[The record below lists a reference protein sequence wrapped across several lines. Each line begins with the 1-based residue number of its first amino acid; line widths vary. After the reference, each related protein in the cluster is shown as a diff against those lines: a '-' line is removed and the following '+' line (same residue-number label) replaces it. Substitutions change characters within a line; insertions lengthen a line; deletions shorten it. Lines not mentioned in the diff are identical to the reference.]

1 MKKLLLL
8 ILSLSFFTFGC
19 ELNPDSNESQK
30 VSLNSS
36 ISTTIETETIED
48 IEFTSHKKSFLFE
61 DEFVEIDFPNTL
73 DTTTRRTHTTQ
84 SRPHRNGKNG
94 GNEIAGDTDGSVDN
108 VAIDSSPDN

>member
-19 ELNPDSNESQK
+19 ELNPDSNSNHEIS
-30 VSLNSS
+30 VNSAV
-36 ISTTIETETIED
+36 STTIQPETIEED
-48 IEFTSHKKSFLFE
+48 EFTYDKKTFLLE

-73 DTTTRRTHTTQ
+73 DTTTRKTHTTR
-84 SRPHRNGKNG
+84 SKPHRNGKSG
-94 GNEIAGDTDGSVDN
+94 GNEIAGDTDGTVDN